1 MTDIQVVLFDLDG
14 TLVDSKP
21 GILASFS
28 KVLEPYGVVLTPEQQ
43 RDVLGPPLKES
54 FAQFLAQE
62 HVEKAVKDYR
72 AFYETTGIYQCT
84 AYAGVEKM
92 LADLKEDGFMLA
104 VATCKLRK
112 AAQFVLRHLHLEQYF
127 DYVGGALPEGTIET
141 KEQVIR
147 DVLAQDCFSGKNAIM
162 VGDRNNDMQGAEA
175 CGLPA
180 IVVEYGYGVPD
191 EWSAF
196 SPVYSA
202 QTPLDVSRWLIRK
215 QF

>member
-127 DYVGGALPEGTIET
+127 DYVGGALPEKMQLWWAIGIMICRGQKLAVYLPLSLSTDMVCRMNGRLFRRFIPLKLLWTLAAGSYGSNSNKNGSATSET
-141 KEQVIR
+141 EEN
-147 DVLAQDCFSGKNAIM
+147 L
-162 VGDRNNDMQGAEA
+162 
-175 CGLPA
+175 
-180 IVVEYGYGVPD
+180 
-191 EWSAF
+191 
-196 SPVYSA
+196 
-202 QTPLDVSRWLIRK
+202 
-215 QF
+215 